1 MIVKNKFKINI
12 SMIIFF
18 LSYLSLIYSF
28 FINEDGSGSGARGD
42 FESTYGFILALQE
55 NLLTDPV
62 EFTLV
67 HTPLHFIILS
77 FVERI
82 IDEPYFLRLIFCLFS
97 IIIPIFF
104 LKTLKLT
111 ENNKFNK
118 SLIIL
123 STCIFF
129 YLHLGIPQSG
139 QMTLLLH

>member
-42 FESTYGFILALQE
+42 FEATYGFILALQE

-77 FVERI
+77 AISAPRKMQCPI
-82 IDEPYFLRLIFCLFS
+82 YLKGYCFS
-97 IIIPIFF
+97 
-104 LKTLKLT
+104 LH
-111 ENNKFNK
+111 EE
-118 SLIIL
+118 
-123 STCIFF
+123 CMFF
-129 YLHLGIPQSG
+129 YKKQMLKNKEINGGHSWYVFQKIHFSG
-139 QMTLLLH
+139 LWLLTW